1 MHRPH
6 AYVGS
11 LAHGQGYF
19 SMRNCLQ

>member
-1 MHRPH
+1 MHRQH